1 MQLAPSKNPEK
12 ESKSFTLLGASL
24 GLASILLWYLA
35 IAGLAFCAR
44 GAILSHR
51 INNIKLLI
59 VAIAGLAINLTVLVI
74 HFYL

>member
-1 MQLAPSKNPEK
+1 MQLAPSKHPEK
-12 ESKSFTLLGASL
+12 ESKNFTLLGLSL

-35 IAGLAFCAR
+35 IAGLAFCVR

-51 INNIKLLI
+51 INNMKLLI
-59 VAIAGLAINLTVLVI
+59 VAVAGLVINFTVLVI